1 MAPSLPSARL
11 LLDLGPAVAT
21 AGFIVSDHDAVI
33 AELSALVAA
42 ESLSER
48 AVPKRRAEFLAGRW
62 AARQALASLGLD
74 AGATRGEDGTPR
86 WPSGVVGSITH
97 GADLAL
103 CAVARATE
111 LRGLGI
117 DAERL
122 MNESTKDELMSRI
135 CRDDERAALEQ
146 GLTAPEHERVT
157 FAFSAKESLYKCLF
171 PLTGRF
177 MDFSAARV
185 IEAEAARDEVGRWVG
200 ALLLELCVD
209 WSSELLRGRV
219 FRAPFVASAQHV
231 ESAVVL
237 LP

>member
-1 MAPSLPSARL
+1 VAPSLPSARL

-21 AGFIVSDHDAVI
+21 AGIVVSDHDAVI
-33 AELSALVAA
+33 AELSALVPA

-62 AARQALASLGLD
+62 AARQALAGLGLD
-74 AGATRGEDGTPR
+74 AVATRGEDGCPR

-97 GADLAL
+97 GADCKGKTVLLLAL
-103 CAVARATE
+103 

-135 CRDDERAALEQ
+135 CDGEERAALEQ
-146 GLTAPEHERVT
+146 GLGVPEHERVT

-171 PLTGRF
+171 PLVRRF
-177 MDFSAARV
+177 MDFNAARV
-185 IEAEAARDEVGRWVG
+185 VQAQATRDEAGRWVG
-200 ALLLELCVD
+200 ALTLELSVD
-209 WSSELLRGRV
+209 WSPELRRGQV
-219 FRAPFVASAQHV
+219 FHAPFVASSRHV
-231 ESAVVL
+231 ESAVL
-237 LP
+237 LLA